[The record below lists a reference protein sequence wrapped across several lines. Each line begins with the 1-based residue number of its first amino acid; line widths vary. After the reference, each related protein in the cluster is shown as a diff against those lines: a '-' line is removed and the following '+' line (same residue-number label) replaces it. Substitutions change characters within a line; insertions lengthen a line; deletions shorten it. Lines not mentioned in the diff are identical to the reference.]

1 MILKVNDPFISGV
14 DIDFVKLVFE
24 LIEKNDWRKI
34 KKEAKEVKNEFCKRN
49 SLDENFVS
57 IFL

>member
-1 MILKVNDPFISGV
+1 MVGYDAPGWSPPK
-14 DIDFVKLVFE
+14 

-49 SLDENFVS
+49 SLD
-57 IFL
+57 